1 MTSLLSAM
9 TEQTLT
15 LTMSAF
21 NGSIL
26 CTGIQYE
33 VQEVRNGMSQAAWS
47 CCNKRSSKQ
56 SVQFTLTTEGL
67 FRNNYQ
73 EEQIKLLVQV

>member
-1 MTSLLSAM
+1 
-9 TEQTLT
+9 
-15 LTMSAF
+15 
-21 NGSIL
+21 
-26 CTGIQYE
+26 
-33 VQEVRNGMSQAAWS
+33 MSQAAWS

-73 EEQIKLLVQV
+73 EEQIKLLVQVWNKSHFDIPYYAFEKKIYVLFSYKDILWF